1 MAEKTQGL
9 RMATATKDDIK
20 RLYLLYNVLE
30 NLGKYNAT
38 SMDDFDHFEEDEKRQ
53 IKRIF
58 NEDDEIDSEELISYL
73 HGLTWGFHRVVM
85 GFEVL
90 FDNCCDPSLDH
101 LDWKPK
107 IKKQLDL
114 IEAIGEKLRAG
125 ESVTITP
132 ESEEGKLILEVTE
145 EEKES
150 EVPHD

>member
-90 FDNCCDPSLDH
+90 FDNCCDPTIDH
-101 LDWKPK
+101 LDWKPE

-114 IEAIGEKLRAG
+114 IEAIGEKLRSQ
-125 ESVTITP
+125 ESVTITA